1 MKKILPILIAG
12 FCSATPMLAQADD
25 LWGCKV
31 LLCLS
36 DPRGP
41 TTEKECRP
49 PIEKLWDHLKKGHS
63 FPSCNQA
70 GNNYARPTRAEYAMC
85 PTGTKQLPAGA
96 FYIQKGQEPKKNN
109 SIYNGSRNNS
119 IGGKWGSSYV
129 ENSSV
134 LSIPVSEKTTTT
146 DRGQTTKTGRACVGK
161 QVGTYS
167 YTYDKPN
174 LWNDRTNRVTVQ
186 VPVYDSVT
194 VLPYLRNQRAID
206 VFIEGKLFNRIF
218 Y

>member
-1 MKKILPILIAG
+1 MLLTDYFFKEIETYKKGQVRQVTYNKYHSNGRFLIEN
-12 FCSATPMLAQADD
+12 FPDLVLSKMTADD
-25 LWGCKV
+25 YQQILNK
-31 LLCLS
+31 
-36 DPRGP
+36 
-41 TTEKECRP
+41 
-49 PIEKLWDHLKKGHS
+49 
-63 FPSCNQA
+63 
-70 GNNYARPTRAEYAMC
+70 YAETH
-85 PTGTKQLPAGA
+85 
-96 FYIQKGQEPKKNN
+96 
-109 SIYNGSRNNS
+109 
-119 IGGKWGSSYV
+119 
-129 ENSSV
+129 
-134 LSIPVSEKTTTT
+134 EKTTTT

-174 LWNDRTNRVTVQ
+174 LWNDRTIRVTVQ